1 MAKQHDLDLRACSAY
16 GDTSGDFTMLDRVG
30 KPFAIN
36 PTRELLEKIVAHPG
50 LKKKISIIVERKD
63 ATYQLDVDCLNLI

>member
-1 MAKQHDLDLRACSAY
+1 
-16 GDTSGDFTMLDRVG
+16 MLDRVG

-50 LKKKISIIVERKD
+50 LKKKIAIIVERKD

>member
-1 MAKQHDLDLRACSAY
+1 
-16 GDTSGDFTMLDRVG
+16 MLDRVG

-36 PTRELLEKIVAHPG
+36 PTRDLLEKIVAHPG